1 MNNLVV
7 LPILVPLL
15 AAVILIFFAKN
26 VIVQRY
32 ISALSA
38 LINIIVALI
47 LVREVSEKGIQK
59 LDIGSWPAPFG
70 ITLVSDMLSALLV
83 LSTTIIGFVVILYSF
98 KSIGK
103 QREKFYYYSI
113 IQFQIIGVIGAFTT
127 GDIFNMFVF
136 FEVMLMA
143 SYVLLVIGGT
153 KRQLRESLKYL
164 TVNVISSAFFVI
176 AIAMLYS
183 VVGTLNMAQI
193 GERITSL
200 NEVPGIL
207 TVIAVLF
214 LIVFGM
220 KGAIFPLYFWLPGSY
235 AVPPIPVMALFGAL
249 LTKVGVYS
257 IIRTFTL
264 FFNFEQGH
272 LYEMLMILAI
282 ITVIIGVIGSI
293 AYWDIKQII
302 IYNIITAI
310 GVILYGVAVSTETS
324 LTGSVFYLIHDMLIK
339 AALFLLIGMII
350 HITGTSNLRKFSG
363 LIKHYPTLAWTY
375 FIAALSLGGIPPLSG
390 FVGKMLT
397 VQGGFE
403 ANEFIGSMI
412 ILITSILV
420 LYSVMKIF
428 IFGFWGK
435 ADQMYVSKENVSYHA
450 LLMPI
455 ILIVVISVFY
465 GVGAEAV
472 HSFIAQAVEPLI
484 NPEIYIEAVLKE

>member
-1 MNNLVV
+1 
-7 LPILVPLL
+7 
-15 AAVILIFFAKN
+15 
-26 VIVQRY
+26 
-32 ISALSA
+32 
-38 LINIIVALI
+38 
-47 LVREVSEKGIQK
+47 
-59 LDIGSWPAPFG
+59 
-70 ITLVSDMLSALLV
+70 
-83 LSTTIIGFVVILYSF
+83 
-98 KSIGK
+98 
-103 QREKFYYYSI
+103 
-113 IQFQIIGVIGAFTT
+113 
-127 GDIFNMFVF
+127 
-136 FEVMLMA
+136 
-143 SYVLLVIGGT
+143 
-153 KRQLRESLKYL
+153 
-164 TVNVISSAFFVI
+164 
-176 AIAMLYS
+176 MLYS

-350 HITGTSNLRKFSG
+350 HITGTSKS
-363 LIKHYPTLAWTY
+363 PQ
-375 FIAALSLGGIPPLSG
+375 
-390 FVGKMLT
+390 V
-397 VQGGFE
+397 
-403 ANEFIGSMI
+403 
-412 ILITSILV
+412 
-420 LYSVMKIF
+420 
-428 IFGFWGK
+428 
-435 ADQMYVSKENVSYHA
+435 
-450 LLMPI
+450 
-455 ILIVVISVFY
+455 
-465 GVGAEAV
+465 
-472 HSFIAQAVEPLI
+472 
-484 NPEIYIEAVLKE
+484 